1 MRVSI
6 SQTIRL
12 GILSSEVGVL
22 SYVSVIVVIFIYNM
36 NEMYLSV
43 IIIIGTYEMKSCFV
57 LSSEVCVLSYV
68 SVIMLVQEA
77 YQVSLLNLVCLP
89 KNKEEN
95 EVSLLNLNFF

>member
-1 MRVSI
+1 LRVSI

-36 NEMYLSV
+36 NEMYLSA

-68 SVIMLVQEA
+68 SVIMLVQET
-77 YQVSLLNLVCLP
+77 YQVSLLNLVCLT